1 MIRIME
7 NLENQNR
14 HTGRRAGGNNKYHL
28 KLYIS
33 GTAPRSMSA
42 VNHITEICKNLGGCD
57 LQIIDIYENPGLAK
71 EDQIIAIPT
80 LIKLSPAPERRI
92 IGDLADREKVMSVL
106 NHR

>member
-1 MIRIME
+1 ME
-7 NLENQNR
+7 NSKNHNKD
-14 HTGRRAGGNNKYHL
+14 TGRRAGGNKKYHL

-33 GTAPRSMSA
+33 GSAPRSMSA

-106 NHR
+106 NHG